1 MIYEPDVTLTDYGLA
16 IMCAVFARLLL
27 RQEVERPALRAWF
40 AVFFTAVSAASL
52 LGGTVHGFFP
62 DITSAGHR
70 ALWPAT
76 LFAIGLAAAA
86 AWMIGLILRFPRDT
100 IAAVA
105 PALVVGLFAYI
116 AVVLFVSQDFVV
128 AILGYMPAAAFL
140 LIILTLVY
148 LEVRQREVLLGVV
161 GVLLTFVA
169 AAVQQLGVG
178 IHPSYFNHDA
188 LYHVIQAVALYM
200 LFLSAIWLVA
210 QKPGGGL
217 GTAQGGPG
225 YE

>member
-16 IMCAVFARLLL
+16 IMCAIFARMLL
-27 RQEVERPALRAWF
+27 RREVEWPALRTWF

-62 DITSAGHR
+62 DVMSAGYR

-76 LFAIGLAAAA
+76 LFSIGIAAAG
-86 AWMIGLILRFPRDT
+86 AWMIGLVLRFPRDT

-105 PALVVGLFAYI
+105 PALVVGMFAYI

-128 AILGYMPAAAFL
+128 AMLGYMPSSVFL
-140 LIILTLVY
+140 LIVLTIVY
-148 LEVRQREVLLGVV
+148 FEVRQREVLLGIV

-169 AAVQQLGVG
+169 AAVQQIEIG

-210 QKPGGGL
+210 QKPDTERGGL
-217 GTAQGGPG
+217 
-225 YE
+225 

>member
-16 IMCAVFARLLL
+16 IMCAIFARVLL
-27 RQEVERPALRAWF
+27 RQEVARPAVRTWF
-40 AVFFTAVSAASL
+40 AVFFAAVSAASL
-52 LGGTVHGFFP
+52 LGGTAHGFFP
-62 DITSAGHR
+62 DVTSAGYR

-76 LFAIGLAAAA
+76 LFSIGIAAAA
-86 AWMIGLILRFPRDT
+86 AWMIGLVLRFPRDT

-105 PALVVGLFAYI
+105 PALVVGLIAYI
-116 AVVLFVSQDFVV
+116 AVVLFLSQDIVV
-128 AILGYMPAAAFL
+128 AILGYMPASVFL

-148 LEVRQREVLLGVV
+148 FDVRRREVLLGVV

-169 AAVQQLGVG
+169 AAVQQLGIGV
-178 IHPSYFNHDA
+178 HPSYFNHNA

-210 QKPGGGL
+210 QEPDDGL
-217 GTAQGGPG
+217 L
-225 YE
+225 EE